1 MSTVDAKNDIA
12 DSSGRQPTTQR
23 SGPLDLATIQR
34 NPLRQAA
41 DRRLP
46 RVPEPCALVVFGV
59 TGDLSRKK
67 LLPAVYDLA
76 NRGLLP
82 TDFVLLGFARR
93 DWGDGDFEDLA
104 KKSAKDQA
112 RTNWSD
118 EVWNRLSGRVKFV
131 PGAFDDDAAFGTL
144 NDTLNELC
152 KTHGINGNAASRWV
166 GSAVIPLSNISKC
179 WAMRAIR
186 SASNSAV
193 LYSNQPAMPSGIF
206 SKCNL
211 RSSLQVSL

>member
-1 MSTVDAKNDIA
+1 MSTVEAKNDIA
-12 DSSGRQPTTQR
+12 DSSGPPPGRQPTTQR
-23 SGPLDLATIQR
+23 GGPLDVATMQR
-34 NPLRQAA
+34 NPLRLAA

-67 LLPAVYDLA
+67 LLPAIYDLA

-104 KKSAKDQA
+104 KKSAKQHA
-112 RTNWSD
+112 RTPWSD

-131 PGAFDDDAAFGTL
+131 PGAWEPESNRPMAVESVTLWLLPQRNSHSTLTGVWFLPVESGTPC
-144 NDTLNELC
+144 DC
-152 KTHGINGNAASRWV
+152 GA
-166 GSAVIPLSNISKC
+166 
-179 WAMRAIR
+179 
-186 SASNSAV
+186 
-193 LYSNQPAMPSGIF
+193 
-206 SKCNL
+206 
-211 RSSLQVSL
+211 